1 MMQKRVRRDGIWI
14 DEKNYFSHELVF
26 EHLGEV
32 VNVEI
37 VENVIYVKS
46 LEDTTISTFNKKN

>member
-1 MMQKRVRRDGIWI
+1 MVRKRVRRDGIWV
-14 DEKNYFSHELVF
+14 EGKNYFSHELVF
-26 EHLGEV
+26 DHLGEV

-46 LEDTTISTFNKKN
+46 LDGSTISTFDKES